1 MTSADGTQKAG
12 VLIVDDHAFLRRGLV
27 DIIEDLPETFVCGE
41 AAGAS
46 EALDCIRARR
56 PDVAVI
62 DISLGDGN
70 GIELTKE
77 IKSQWPEIKVLIS
90 SMHDETL
97 YAERALR
104 AGALGYINKSDE
116 VEQFIEA
123 LRRVMT
129 GQIYLSTAMTNR
141 VLSQVVS
148 RQNETALPTM
158 QKLSDREL
166 EVFELIGNGIGTK
179 EIATRLDLS
188 RKTVETYREHIKSK
202 LGLRNGTELTHH
214 AVRWVLDQTPAV

>member
-1 MTSADGTQKAG
+1 MTADTDLSPAR
-12 VLIVDDHAFLRRGLV
+12 VLIVDDHAFLRRGLA
-27 DIIEDLPETFVCGE
+27 DIIEDLPEAVVCGE
-41 AAGAS
+41 APGAS
-46 EALDCIRARR
+46 DALTCIRRER

-77 IKSQWPEIKVLIS
+77 IKSQWPEIKILIS
-90 SMHDETL
+90 SMHDESL

-104 AGALGYINKSDE
+104 AGALGYVNKSEE
-116 VEQFIEA
+116 VDQFILA
-123 LRRVMT
+123 LRRVMA
-129 GQIYLSTAMTNR
+129 GEVYLSTAMTNR
-141 VLSQVVS
+141 LLTKVVS
-148 RQNETALPTM
+148 RNEQPSQSAM

-179 EIATRLDLS
+179 EIANRLDLS

-202 LGLRNGTELTHH
+202 LGLRNGTELTQH
-214 AVRWVLDQTPAV
+214 AVRWVLDQTPT